1 MRRAA
6 IALTASAIL
15 LSAVLAAGIGQAAFA
30 ADLPARPAPYA
41 APVIVPIYNWSG
53 CYLGAN
59 VGGQYGSDK
68 ITTTSSVN
76 NFGAAGAAFL
86 DGLTSTTINPQGVIG
101 GVQGGCN
108 AQFASFVIGFEAD
121 ASWLYGVQS
130 RTVTVGAGAPAPFLA
145 GDFMTNEVKATF
157 LATARARAGVALDR
171 VLLFVTGGAAFG
183 TIKTSDSLGTF
194 GGLFVSTTSTTANR
208 TGWTVGAGLEYAMT
222 QNWLF
227 KAEYL
232 YVDLGS
238 FDAPIACALICID
251 ANDTTAHHKYT
262 DHIGRI
268 GINYKFGGPVYAK
281 Y

>member
-1 MRRAA
+1 M
-6 IALTASAIL
+6 
-15 LSAVLAAGIGQAAFA
+15 GQAAFA
-30 ADLPARPAPYA
+30 ADLPARPAPYT

-53 CYLGAN
+53 CYLGAS
-59 VGGQYGSDK
+59 VGGQYGLDE
-68 ITTTSSVN
+68 ITTTTSVN
-76 NFGAAGAAFL
+76 NFPAGGAAFL
-86 DGLTSTTINPQGVIG
+86 DGLTPATIYPNGFIG

-121 ASWLYGVQS
+121 ASWLYGRQS
-130 RTVTVGAGAPAPFLA
+130 RTVTVGAGAPVAA
-145 GDFMTNEVKATF
+145 GDFMTNEVEATF

-183 TIKTSDSLGTF
+183 TIKTTDTLGTF
-194 GGLFVSTTSTTANR
+194 GGTLVSTTNTTANR
-208 TGWTVGAGLEYAMT
+208 TGWTVGAGLEYAIT

-238 FDAPIACALICID
+238 FDAGIACVLACID
-251 ANDTTAHHKYT
+251 VNDTTVHHKYT
-262 DHIGRI
+262 DHVARI

>member
-1 MRRAA
+1 MRRTA
-6 IALTASAIL
+6 IVLTTT
-15 LSAVLAAGIGQAAFA
+15 AVLVAGIGQAAFA
-30 ADLPARPAPYA
+30 ADLPPAPAPYR
-41 APVIVPIYNWSG
+41 APVIVPIYNWTG

-68 ITTTSSVN
+68 ITTTTSVN
-76 NFGAAGAAFL
+76 NFPGGGAAFL
-86 DGLTSTTINPQGVIG
+86 DGRTPVTINPQGVIG

-108 AQFASFVIGFEAD
+108 VQFASFVIGFEGDAD
-121 ASWLYGVQS
+121 WLYGRQS
-130 RTVTVGAGAPAPFLA
+130 RTITVGAGAPIAA
-145 GDFMTNEVKATF
+145 GDFLTNEVKATF
-157 LATARARAGVALDR
+157 LTTARVRAGVALDR

-183 TIKTSDSLGTF
+183 TIKTSDTLGTF
-194 GGLFVSTTSTTANR
+194 GGTRVSTTSATTNR
-208 TGWTVGAGLEYAMT
+208 TGWTAGAGLEYAMT

-238 FDAPIACALICID
+238 FDAAIACVLACID
-251 ANDTTAHHKYT
+251 VNDTTAHHKYT

>member
-1 MRRAA
+1 MR
-6 IALTASAIL
+6 LTAVALATSA
-15 LSAVLAAGIGQAAFA
+15 ALAAGIGQAAFA

-41 APVIVPIYNWSG
+41 APVISPIYNWTG

-59 VGGQYGSDK
+59 VGGQYGSDD
-68 ITTTSSVN
+68 ITTTTSVN

-86 DGLTSTTINPQGVIG
+86 DALTPTTIHPQGVIG

-121 ASWLYGVQS
+121 ASWLYGRQS

-145 GDFMTNEVKATF
+145 GDFMTNEVKAEF

-183 TIKTSDSLGTF
+183 TVKTTDTLGT
-194 GGLFVSTTSTTANR
+194 GGGAVVSTTNTTANR

-238 FDAPIACALICID
+238 FDAAIACVAACID
-251 ANDTTAHHKYT
+251 VNDTTVHHKYT

>member
-1 MRRAA
+1 MRRTA
-6 IALTASAIL
+6 IALTTSAVV

-30 ADLPARPAPYA
+30 ADLARPAPAPYA
-41 APVIVPIYNWSG
+41 APVVVPIYNWTG

-68 ITTTSSVN
+68 ITTTTSPN
-76 NFGAAGAAFL
+76 NFAAGGAAFL
-86 DGLTSTTINPQGVIG
+86 DGFTPTTIHPQGVIG

-108 AQFASFVIGFEAD
+108 AQFSSFVIGFEAD
-121 ASWLYGVQS
+121 ASWLYGTQS
-130 RTVTVGAGAPAPFLA
+130 RTITVPAGTPVAA
-145 GDFMTNEVKATF
+145 GDFMTNEVNATF

-183 TIKTSDSLGTF
+183 TVKTTDTLGTF
-194 GGLFVSTTSTTANR
+194 AGVLVSTTSTTANR
-208 TGWTVGAGLEYAMT
+208 TGWTVGAGLEYAIT

-238 FDAPIACALICID
+238 FDAPIACVLACID
-251 ANDTTAHHKYT
+251 VNDTTVHHKYT
-262 DHIGRI
+262 DHVARI

>member
-1 MRRAA
+1 MRRTAIVLTTTAA
-6 IALTASAIL
+6 L

-41 APVIVPIYNWSG
+41 TPVIVPIYNWTG

-59 VGGQYGSDK
+59 VGGQYGLDK
-68 ITTTSSVN
+68 ITTTTSVN
-76 NFGAAGAAFL
+76 NFPAGGAAFL
-86 DGLTSTTINPQGVIG
+86 DGLTPATIYPNGVIG

-121 ASWLYGVQS
+121 ADWLYGRQS
-130 RTVTVGAGAPAPFLA
+130 RTITVGAGAPIAA

-157 LATARARAGVALDR
+157 LTTARARAGVALDR

-183 TIKTSDSLGTF
+183 TIKTSDTLGTF
-194 GGLFVSTTSTTANR
+194 GGTRVSTTSATTNR
-208 TGWTVGAGLEYAMT
+208 TGWTAGAGLEYAMT

-238 FDAPIACALICID
+238 FDAAIACVLACID
-251 ANDTTAHHKYT
+251 VNDTTAHHKYT

-268 GINYKFGGPVYAK
+268 GINYKFGGPVYAR

>member
-6 IALTASAIL
+6 IALTT
-15 LSAVLAAGIGQAAFA
+15 SAVLTAAIGQAAFA

-41 APVIVPIYNWSG
+41 APVIVPIYNWTG

-59 VGGQYGSDK
+59 VGGQYGLDEV
-68 ITTTSSVN
+68 TTTTSVN
-76 NFGAAGAAFL
+76 NFTGAGAAFL
-86 DGLTSTTINPQGVIG
+86 DGLTPTTIHPQGVIG

-108 AQFASFVIGFEAD
+108 AQFAGFVIGFEAD

-157 LATARARAGVALDR
+157 LSTARARAGVALDR

-183 TIKTSDSLGTF
+183 TVKTTDTLGT
-194 GGLFVSTTSTTANR
+194 GGGAFVSTTNTTANR

-238 FDAPIACALICID
+238 FDAPIACVPACVD
-251 ANDTTAHHKYT
+251 VNDTTVHHKYT
-262 DHIGRI
+262 DHVARI

>member
-1 MRRAA
+1 
-6 IALTASAIL
+6 
-15 LSAVLAAGIGQAAFA
+15 LAAGIGQAAFA
-30 ADLPARPAPYA
+30 ADLPARPAPAPYA
-41 APVIVPIYNWSG
+41 APVIIPIYNWTG

-68 ITTTSSVN
+68 IATTTSVN
-76 NFGAAGAAFL
+76 NFPGGGAAFL
-86 DGLTSTTINPQGVIG
+86 DSRTPVTINPQGVIG

-108 AQFASFVIGFEAD
+108 VQFASFVVGFEAD
-121 ASWLYGVQS
+121 ADWLYGRQS
-130 RTVTVGAGAPAPFLA
+130 RTITVGAGAPLAA

-157 LATARARAGVALDR
+157 LTTARARAGVALDR
-171 VLLFVTGGAAFG
+171 VLLYVTGGAAFG
-183 TIKTSDSLGTF
+183 TVKTTDSLGTV
-194 GGLFVSTTSTTANR
+194 GGLFVATTSATTNR
-208 TGWTVGAGLEYAMT
+208 TGWTAGVGLEYAMT

-238 FDAPIACALICID
+238 FDAPIACAVLCVD
-251 ANDTTAHHKYT
+251 VNDTTVHHKYT

>member
-1 MRRAA
+1 MRRTA
-6 IALTASAIL
+6 IAIL
-15 LSAVLAAGIGQAAFA
+15 AVGIGISQTALA
-30 ADLPARPAPYA
+30 ADLSPARPAPAPYR
-41 APVIVPIYNWSG
+41 APVIVPIYDWSG

-59 VGGQYGSDK
+59 VGGHYGWDK
-68 ITTTSSVN
+68 ITTTTSVN
-76 NFGAAGAAFL
+76 NVGAGGAAFL
-86 DGLTSTTINPQGVIG
+86 DGLTPVTIHPQGVIG

-108 AQFASFVIGFEAD
+108 AQFSSFVIGFEVDAD
-121 ASWLYGVQS
+121 WLGGRQS
-130 RTVTVGAGAPAPFLA
+130 RTVTVGAGAPIAA
-145 GDFMTNEVKATF
+145 GDFMTNEINATF

-171 VLLFVTGGAAFG
+171 LLLFVTGGAAFG
-183 TIKTSDSLGTF
+183 TIKTTDTLGTF
-194 GGLFVSTTSTTANR
+194 GGAFVSTTSTTTNR
-208 TGWTVGAGLEYAMT
+208 TGWTAGAGLEYAMS

-238 FDAPIACALICID
+238 FDAAIACALICID
-251 ANDTTAHHKYT
+251 VNDTTAHHKYT